1 MVIRNKLCNFAFRI
15 LKYMEERTDN
25 GYSHVLKYTSL
36 FGGVQGFIILIG
48 LVRNWAMA
56 RLLGAGGL
64 GLNSLLTSMQNFA
77 SQCTNFGISFGA
89 VPRLSEFHEQQET
102 QKLLYYIQVTRLW
115 SLIAAALGFL
125 FCVAISPLIN
135 GLSFT
140 WGNHTYHYAMLAIA
154 VATSAIAGGEVVV
167 LKATRRLGALAKIQ
181 IYNVLIS
188 VVVSIP
194 LYYFFYHSGVVPA
207 IVLIAAT
214 NMLLTIAYS
223 YRCYPLRLD
232 FNRSMLRD
240 GADMIR
246 LGLAYV
252 LAAAIGSATEMLIR
266 SYLNVEG
273 NLDDVGLYSAGFMIT
288 ITYAGMVF
296 SAMETD
302 YFPRLS
308 AVAHDIQATNE
319 TVNKQTEV
327 SLLMLAPMLVG
338 LLTFL
343 PILIPMLF
351 KSEFLPVVPMAQVAV
366 LAMYLKV
373 LTMPVAYI
381 TLARHRSL
389 AFLFLESSYFVVLI
403 VAIMLGYQWWGIFG
417 TGIAIVVAHVVECM
431 LTMVYAYR
439 YYDYR
444 STWAIA
450 RYAGVQMAIGFT
462 AYAVS
467 LLFEGWLY
475 WTIEAALTIV
485 STAYS
490 ISVLRQ
496 KTHLWERLKQRIRI

>member
-1 MVIRNKLCNFAFRI
+1 
-15 LKYMEERTDN
+15 
-25 GYSHVLKYTSL
+25 
-36 FGGVQGFIILIG
+36 
-48 LVRNWAMA
+48 
-56 RLLGAGGL
+56 
-64 GLNSLLTSMQNFA
+64 
-77 SQCTNFGISFGA
+77 
-89 VPRLSEFHEQQET
+89 
-102 QKLLYYIQVTRLW
+102 
-115 SLIAAALGFL
+115 
-125 FCVAISPLIN
+125 
-135 GLSFT
+135 
-140 WGNHTYHYAMLAIA
+140 
-154 VATSAIAGGEVVV
+154 
-167 LKATRRLGALAKIQ
+167 
-181 IYNVLIS
+181 
-188 VVVSIP
+188 
-194 LYYFFYHSGVVPA
+194 
-207 IVLIAAT
+207 
-214 NMLLTIAYS
+214 
-223 YRCYPLRLD
+223 
-232 FNRSMLRD
+232 
-240 GADMIR
+240 
-246 LGLAYV
+246 
-252 LAAAIGSATEMLIR
+252 
-266 SYLNVEG
+266 
-273 NLDDVGLYSAGFMIT
+273 
-288 ITYAGMVF
+288 
-296 SAMETD
+296 
-302 YFPRLS
+302 
-308 AVAHDIQATNE
+308 
-319 TVNKQTEV
+319 
-327 SLLMLAPMLVG
+327 MLAPMLVG

-366 LAMYLKV
+366 LAMYFKV

-450 RYAGVQMAIGFT
+450 RYAGVQMVIGFT

-475 WTIEAALTIV
+475 WTIEATLTIV

>member
-1 MVIRNKLCNFAFRI
+1 MCNFAFRI

-223 YRCYPLRLD
+223 YRCYPLRLN

-273 NLDDVGLYSAGFMIT
+273 NLDDVGEFCA
-288 ITYAGMVF
+288 
-296 SAMETD
+296 
-302 YFPRLS
+302 
-308 AVAHDIQATNE
+308 AVEREQQG
-319 TVNKQTEV
+319 VV
-327 SLLMLAPMLVG
+327 VG
-338 LLTFL
+338 KFADFGLDAAAFL
-343 PILIPMLF
+343 PCLETGRVIGSGVSAAGNGAVQHTPDGEGLVCFNGIINGEGCDGQQSDCQCEHQSKQFSHVYRSSFIKILAAEP
-351 KSEFLPVVPMAQVAV
+351 
-366 LAMYLKV
+366 
-373 LTMPVAYI
+373 
-381 TLARHRSL
+381 
-389 AFLFLESSYFVVLI
+389 FVVVSGPMIITNILTADMRHGNTENRWMLI
-403 VAIMLGYQWWGIFG
+403 KNHFSENKTNYNLSNLKLGTQNN
-417 TGIAIVVAHVVECM
+417 APENMSDLAE
-431 LTMVYAYR
+431 
-439 YYDYR
+439 
-444 STWAIA
+444 
-450 RYAGVQMAIGFT
+450 
-462 AYAVS
+462 
-467 LLFEGWLY
+467 
-475 WTIEAALTIV
+475 
-485 STAYS
+485 
-490 ISVLRQ
+490 
-496 KTHLWERLKQRIRI
+496 K